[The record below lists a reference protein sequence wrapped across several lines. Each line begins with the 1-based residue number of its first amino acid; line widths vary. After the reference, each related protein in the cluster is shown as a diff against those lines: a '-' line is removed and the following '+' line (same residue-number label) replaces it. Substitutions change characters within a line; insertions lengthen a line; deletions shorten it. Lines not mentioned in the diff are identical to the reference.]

1 MTIDIWAS
9 LWLFIKPVLL
19 YVALPAWTLVGIG
32 YLIGR
37 VAQAVARVVSLLK
50 RGG

>member
-9 LWLFIKPVLL
+9 LWLFSKPVLL
-19 YVALPAWTLVGIG
+19 YVTLPLWTLLAVG
-32 YLIGR
+32 YLIGK
-37 VAQAVARVVSLLK
+37 VAQAVARVANLLK